1 MYQFALTFVV
11 LLFSFILMFAEIAQA
26 KSIQMRPGLW
36 EIRTSS
42 DLLWLVPHI
51 SADQMQNM
59 QDLAKEYGLEMPE
72 IENGAAISRTCITQ
86 EMAAQEELPELYQ
99 EELGCVSESTIRD
112 GNAYKMNFTCNSSQ
126 LKGKGTAQGVITSPQ
141 TFTGSSQFKGK
152 ANGADVDE
160 KAEVSGKWVGSSCGN
175 TRVNSQN

>member
-1 MYQFALTFVV
+1 MYQLALTFVV
-11 LLFSFILMFAEIAQA
+11 LLSSFTLMFAQIAQA
-26 KSIQMRPGLW
+26 KPIQMRPGLW

-42 DLLWLVPHI
+42 DLLRLVPHI
-51 SADQMQNM
+51 PAEQMQNM

-86 EMAAQEELPELYQ
+86 EMVAQEVLPELYQ

-112 GNAYKMNFTCNSSQ
+112 GNAYKMNFSCNSPQ

-141 TFTGSSQFKGK
+141 TFSGNSQFKGK
-152 ANGADVDE
+152 ANGTDVDE
-160 KAEVSGKWVGSSCGN
+160 SAEIAGKWVGASCGN
-175 TRVNSQN
+175 SSANRKN